1 MGRHRIKKKGV
12 FQMTGPHTHKL
23 TLLSGMAM
31 LLQSCSREAELLDV
45 IYWYLPG
52 IFERISGRICLQEKN
67 RPVVTPVF
75 EWGKPSREN
84 AGPIPQTCDVLQ
96 KGLPVSAG
104 QAVLSCCAFCV
115 PFKDKARVIGAL
127 CVGNPG
133 VPLSTQDRKLALI
146 TAEYLSLSISNI
158 RLNDALYELTLRD
171 PLTGLYNRR
180 YMEEVLKKEMTRA
193 HRAGSTLGGIMVDLD
208 HFKSLNDTLGHDA
221 GDQVLKTVARTLSN
235 AVRMEDTVCRYG
247 GEEFFILMT
256 AGTIE
261 DFLVRAEDLKKQI
274 ADLDIQWR
282 GRPVG
287 SITASFGVAG
297 FPLHADAP
305 AAIIQKADQALY
317 LAKKQGRNQVACAG
331 S

>member
-1 MGRHRIKKKGV
+1 
-12 FQMTGPHTHKL
+12 
-23 TLLSGMAM
+23 
-31 LLQSCSREAELLDV
+31 
-45 IYWYLPG
+45 
-52 IFERISGRICLQEKN
+52 
-67 RPVVTPVF
+67 
-75 EWGKPSREN
+75 
-84 AGPIPQTCDVLQ
+84 
-96 KGLPVSAG
+96 
-104 QAVLSCCAFCV
+104 
-115 PFKDKARVIGAL
+115 
-127 CVGNPG
+127 
-133 VPLSTQDRKLALI
+133 
-146 TAEYLSLSISNI
+146 
-158 RLNDALYELTLRD
+158 
-171 PLTGLYNRR
+171 
-180 YMEEVLKKEMTRA
+180 
-193 HRAGSTLGGIMVDLD
+193 
-208 HFKSLNDTLGHDA
+208 
-221 GDQVLKTVARTLSN
+221 
-235 AVRMEDTVCRYG
+235 MEDTVCRYG

>member
-1 MGRHRIKKKGV
+1 
-12 FQMTGPHTHKL
+12 
-23 TLLSGMAM
+23 
-31 LLQSCSREAELLDV
+31 
-45 IYWYLPG
+45 
-52 IFERISGRICLQEKN
+52 
-67 RPVVTPVF
+67 
-75 EWGKPSREN
+75 
-84 AGPIPQTCDVLQ
+84 
-96 KGLPVSAG
+96 
-104 QAVLSCCAFCV
+104 
-115 PFKDKARVIGAL
+115 
-127 CVGNPG
+127 
-133 VPLSTQDRKLALI
+133 
-146 TAEYLSLSISNI
+146 
-158 RLNDALYELTLRD
+158 
-171 PLTGLYNRR
+171 
-180 YMEEVLKKEMTRA
+180 
-193 HRAGSTLGGIMVDLD
+193 MVDLD